1 MSLNQEIETFLKE
14 KGALKVG
21 FATRKSLEGPP
32 SADITYVIPEA
43 QSAISYALPFDK
55 KIIREYL
62 SKKNFAHHEQNRF
75 DLNYKSVKISRELA
89 SILEEKGYK
98 AKAILSNNNYRKE
111 IKSWRADMPPILSH
125 RYVAVASG
133 VGSFGWSGNVGMKGR
148 GTTILLGTVVTTA
161 KLEPTDPIPPE
172 ESFCTKCKLCTK
184 VCSASMFD
192 KEKAVEFTIGGK
204 EYSHARRNG
213 YERCQYVCGGFTGLH
228 PSGKFSTW
236 SPGRFPI
243 PEDNASIYK
252 MMGRAMKRYKD
263 WPDRTDADGGYINE
277 AAPGVNIR
285 LTCGM
290 CQNICWGDPKET
302 AKNYKMLVDSGCI
315 VQNPNGDFTV
325 LPPEEAKEYF
335 ESLPEEHRKLYTLN

>member
-1 MSLNQEIETFLKE
+1 MTLNQEIEVFLKD
-14 KGALKVG
+14 KGAIKVG
-21 FATRKSLEGPP
+21 FASRETLEGPP
-32 SADITYVIPEA
+32 SSDITYVIPKA

-55 KIIREYL
+55 QIIREYL

-75 DLNYKSVKISRELA
+75 ELNYKSVKISRELA
-89 SILEEKGYK
+89 SILKEKGYES
-98 AKAILSNNNYRKE
+98 KAILSNNNYRKE

-133 VGSFGWSGNVGMKGR
+133 VGSFGWSGNVGMNGY

-161 KLEPTDPIPPE
+161 KLEPTDPIPSE
-172 ESFCTKCKLCTK
+172 DSFCTKCKLCTQ
-184 VCSASMFD
+184 VCSAKMFD
-192 KEKAVEFTIGGK
+192 KDKDITFTIGGK
-204 EYSHARRNG
+204 EYSHAYRNG
-213 YERCQYVCGGFTGLH
+213 HVRCQYVCGGFTGLH
-228 PSGKFSTW
+228 HSGKFSTW

-243 PEDNASIYK
+243 PEENSDIYK
-252 MMGRAMKRYKD
+252 MMGKAMKRYKK
-263 WPDRTDADGGYINE
+263 WPERADCEGGYINE

-315 VQNPNGDFTV
+315 VQNPSGDFTV
-325 LPPEEAKEYF
+325 LPPDEAEEYF
-335 ESLPEEHRKLYTLN
+335 ESLPKAHQKLYNLE